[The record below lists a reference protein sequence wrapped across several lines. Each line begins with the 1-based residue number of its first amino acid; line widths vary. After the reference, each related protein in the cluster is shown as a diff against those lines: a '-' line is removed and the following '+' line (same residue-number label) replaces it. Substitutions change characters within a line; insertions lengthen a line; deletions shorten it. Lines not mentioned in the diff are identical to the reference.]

1 MPKKYFVIELAAG
14 IEIHVYIETFN
25 GLVISYV
32 VKLLLRDGKKYYEVI
47 RFDSAHGCPHKD
59 TIDEKGEVIE
69 KHGSNFSTTNR
80 DWICQSRISRTIL
93 SFTLRGLKNGYNG
106 KKDARGRSCRNA

>member
-1 MPKKYFVIELAAG
+1 MPKKYFVTELAAD

-59 TIDEKGEVIE
+59 TIDEKGEVIRKTWFE
-69 KHGSNFSTTNR
+69 FLDNQQGLDMSIKDIKDNFELYIER
-80 DWICQSRISRTIL
+80 
-93 SFTLRGLKNGYNG
+93 F
-106 KKDARGRSCRNA
+106 KKWLQR

>member
-47 RFDSAHGCPHKD
+47 RFDSAHGRPHKD
-59 TIDEKGEVIE
+59 TIDDKGEVIRKPWFE
-69 KHGSNFSTTNR
+69 FLDNQQGLDMSIKDIKDNFELYIER
-80 DWICQSRISRTIL
+80 
-93 SFTLRGLKNGYNG
+93 F
-106 KKDARGRSCRNA
+106 KKWLQR